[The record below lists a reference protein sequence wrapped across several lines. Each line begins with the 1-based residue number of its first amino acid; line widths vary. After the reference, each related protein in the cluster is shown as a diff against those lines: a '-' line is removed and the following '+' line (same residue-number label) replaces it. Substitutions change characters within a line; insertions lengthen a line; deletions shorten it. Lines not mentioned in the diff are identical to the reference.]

1 MPQKLSV
8 ADIAFGIATSFVVGI
23 LVAGLGWNLAITIFI
38 ALGGFIAARY
48 GKNIFLWRE
57 ICIFITTICLGALYY
72 HIYLTWDALALT
84 LPYGQQISIS
94 ALVVDEPKESVKYE
108 VFDIAPQR
116 SHVITILAP
125 PGSDYRYGDLLQ
137 LQGIL
142 NMPDAPGEN
151 PLMATPKIKI
161 LGAAR
166 GFWLR
171 EQLIDLKYSLFQK
184 FGELLPRDEA
194 GLLGGVAFG
203 GSGGISPELK
213 SEMQLSGT
221 SYILSMY
228 GCKIAAVVSIA
239 GSMLKSFFSRRVIF
253 TVNLCL
259 ITAFILM
266 AGLEASVIRAGI
278 MVGLA
283 LIAKQLGR
291 TYRMKNALMLTA
303 AIMLAFDPLL
313 LLGDLGFQ
321 LSVLGLLGVAYLE
334 NPIKYWW
341 QYERPGFL
349 SWRDG
354 VVTTLAVLIPMVPSI
369 ANNDGTFPLTA
380 IASNVL
386 VFFATPITV
395 LFGFLLAAVSFV
407 SFFGALFLAKIGEVL
422 LWYQLAVIKLFSI
435 IVIPLPITFRY
446 ATAALLYFSLTAIF
460 AFYYYESE

>member
-1 MPQKLSV
+1 
-8 ADIAFGIATSFVVGI
+8 
-23 LVAGLGWNLAITIFI
+23 
-38 ALGGFIAARY
+38 
-48 GKNIFLWRE
+48 
-57 ICIFITTICLGALYY
+57 
-72 HIYLTWDALALT
+72 
-84 LPYGQQISIS
+84 
-94 ALVVDEPKESVKYE
+94 
-108 VFDIAPQR
+108 
-116 SHVITILAP
+116 
-125 PGSDYRYGDLLQ
+125 
-137 LQGIL
+137 
-142 NMPDAPGEN
+142 
-151 PLMATPKIKI
+151 
-161 LGAAR
+161 
-166 GFWLR
+166 
-171 EQLIDLKYSLFQK
+171 
-184 FGELLPRDEA
+184 
-194 GLLGGVAFG
+194 
-203 GSGGISPELK
+203 
-213 SEMQLSGT
+213 MQLSGT

-266 AGLEASVIRAGI
+266 AGLEASAIRAGI

-321 LSVLGLLGVAYLE
+321 LSVLGLLGIAYLE

-380 IASNVL
+380 IASNVFCYADNRAFR
-386 VFFATPITV
+386 VSARSGKFCIV
-395 LFGFLLAAVSFV
+395 LRRSFPCQNRRSSFV
-407 SFFGALFLAKIGEVL
+407 VPIGCHKTFLDHRHSASDHIQICHRSTFIFLAHRYFRL
-422 LWYQLAVIKLFSI
+422 L
-435 IVIPLPITFRY
+435 
-446 ATAALLYFSLTAIF
+446 LL
-460 AFYYYESE
+460 